1 MTRARLEDSASFS
14 GRLVCKDSDERDN
27 PLRLHLLQDIRRHD
41 GFGHSAGGD
50 RGDDVAE
57 DVVLQALLG
66 ERLGEANESEFGG
79 CRGQQMLMF
88 S

>member
-1 MTRARLEDSASFS
+1 MTRARLEDSASLG

-27 PLRLHLLQDIRRHD
+27 PLRLHFLQNIRRHD

-57 DVVLQALLG
+57 DVVLQALLC
-66 ERLGEANESEFGG
+66 ECLGETDKSELGSCG
-79 CRGQQMLMF
+79 